1 MARQQK
7 IIEGNYV
14 RKETFV
20 IVTLLALAVGFF
32 GGVVLGIY
40 KSDSKIPDQ
49 SAPMQPQ
56 PQSAAPVGAD
66 RIAALE
72 RQTEANPGDTKAWTE
87 LGNVYFDSKRFEK
100 SISAYRKSLELD
112 PSNPNVWTD
121 MGVMYRRSGKPEE
134 AIKAFDQAIAADPKH
149 EVSRMNKGIVLLHD
163 LNDFDGAISAWEG
176 LLEVNPI
183 ATAPNGVSID
193 SMVVQLK
200 KQQAGQG
207 PRSQ

>member
-1 MARQQK
+1 MQ
-7 IIEGNYV
+7 
-14 RKETFV
+14 T
-20 IVTLLALAVGFF
+20 
-32 GGVVLGIY
+32 
-40 KSDSKIPDQ
+40 
-49 SAPMQPQ
+49 QPQ
-56 PQSAAPVGAD
+56 AAAPVGGD

-72 RQTEANPGDTKAWTE
+72 RQTKANPNNTQAWTE
-87 LGNVYFDSKRFEK
+87 LGNAYFDSGQYEA

-163 LNDFDGAISAWEG
+163 LNDFDGAIRAWEG
-176 LLEVNPI
+176 LLEVNPL
-183 ATAPNGVSID
+183 AMAPNGVSID
-193 SMVVQLK
+193 QMVVQLK

-207 PRSQ
+207 PKSQ

>member
-1 MARQQK
+1 MTRK
-7 IIEGNYV
+7 EKVIEGNYV
-14 RKETFV
+14 RKETFLM
-20 IVTLLALAVGFF
+20 VTLLALAVGFF
-32 GGVVLGIY
+32 GGVVFAVF
-40 KSDSKIPDQ
+40 KSDSKIPGQ
-49 SAPMQPQ
+49 SAPMQAQ
-56 PQSAAPVGAD
+56 PQTAAPVASD

-72 RQTEANPGDTKAWTE
+72 RQAEANPGNVQAWTE
-87 LGNVYFDSKRFEK
+87 LGNAYFDSNQYEM

-163 LNDFDGAISAWEG
+163 LNDFDGAIKAWEG
-176 LLEVNPI
+176 LLEINPI

-193 SMVVQLK
+193 SMIVQLK
-200 KQQAGQG
+200 KQQAAQG
-207 PRSQ
+207 PKAQ

>member
-1 MARQQK
+1 MASQKK

-14 RKETFV
+14 RKETFLM
-20 IVTLLALAVGFF
+20 VTLLALAVGFF
-32 GGVVLGIY
+32 GGVVFSVF
-40 KSDSKIPDQ
+40 KSDSKIPGQ

-56 PQSAAPVGAD
+56 PQAAAPVDAD

-72 RQTEANPGDTKAWTE
+72 RQTEANPGDIKAWTE
-87 LGNVYFDSKRFEK
+87 LGNAYFDAGQFEK

-121 MGVMYRRSGKPEE
+121 MGVMYRRSGKPQD

-176 LLEVNPI
+176 LLEVNPV
-183 ATAPNGVSID
+183 AMAPNGASID
-193 SMVVQLK
+193 EMVVQLK

-207 PRSQ
+207 PKSQ

>member
-14 RKETFV
+14 RKETFL

-32 GGVVLGIY
+32 GGVVFTVF
-40 KSDSKIPDQ
+40 KSDLKISGQ
-49 SAPMQPQ
+49 SAPMQAPPQ
-56 PQSAAPVGAD
+56 AAAPVGAD

-72 RQTEANPGDTKAWTE
+72 RQTEANPANAQAWAE
-87 LGNVYFDSKRFEK
+87 LGNAYFDSNEYEK
-100 SISAYRKSLELD
+100 SIGAYRKSLELD

-134 AIKAFDQAIAADPKH
+134 AIKAFDQAIAADTKH

-163 LNDFDGAISAWEG
+163 LNDFDGAIRAWEG

-183 ATAPNGVSID
+183 ATAPNGASID
-193 SMVVQLK
+193 EMVVQLK

-207 PRSQ
+207 QQSQ

>member
-14 RKETFV
+14 RKETFLM
-20 IVTLLALAVGFF
+20 VTLLALAVGFF
-32 GGVVLGIY
+32 GGVVFAVF
-40 KSDSKIPDQ
+40 KSDSKISTP
-49 SAPMQPQ
+49 SALMPPPQ
-56 PQSAAPVGAD
+56 AAAPVSAD

-72 RQTEANPGDTKAWTE
+72 QQTEANPGDTKAWME
-87 LGNVYFDSKRFEK
+87 LGNAYFDSKQFEK

-112 PSNPNVWTD
+112 PSNPDVWTD
-121 MGVMYRRSGKPEE
+121 MGVMYRRSGRPEE

-163 LNDFDGAISAWEG
+163 LRDFDGAIRAWEG

-183 ATAPNGVSID
+183 ATAPNGISID
-193 SMVVQLK
+193 SMVIQLK

-207 PRSQ
+207 PRAQ

>member
-14 RKETFV
+14 RKETFL
-20 IVTLLALAVGFF
+20 IITLLALAVGFF
-32 GGVVLGIY
+32 GGVVFAVF
-40 KSDSKIPDQ
+40 KSDSKIPGQ
-49 SAPMQPQ
+49 SAPMQAQ
-56 PQSAAPVGAD
+56 PQAAAPVGSD
-66 RIAALE
+66 RIATLE

-87 LGNVYFDSKRFEK
+87 LGNAYFDASQFEK

-163 LNDFDGAISAWEG
+163 LNDFDGAIRASKSSRRG
-176 LLEVNPI
+176 RDPGHNNLN
-183 ATAPNGVSID
+183 
-193 SMVVQLK
+193 
-200 KQQAGQG
+200 
-207 PRSQ
+207 

>member
-1 MARQQK
+1 MARQLK

-14 RKETFV
+14 RKETFLM
-20 IVTLLALAVGFF
+20 VTLLALAVGFF
-32 GGVVLGIY
+32 GGVVFAVF
-40 KSDSKIPDQ
+40 KSDSKIPGQ
-49 SAPMQPQ
+49 SVPMQSQ
-56 PQSAAPVGAD
+56 PQTTAPVDTD

-72 RQTEANPGDTKAWTE
+72 RQAKANPENVQAWTE
-87 LGNVYFDSKRFEK
+87 LGNAYFDSNQYEK

-149 EVSRMNKGIVLLHD
+149 ELSRMNKGIVLLHD
-163 LNDFDGAISAWEG
+163 LNDFDGAIRAWEG

-183 ATAPNGVSID
+183 ATAPNGISID
-193 SMVVQLK
+193 EMVIQLK
-200 KQQAGQG
+200 KQQAGQA
-207 PRSQ
+207 Q

>member
-14 RKETFV
+14 RKETFL

-32 GGVVLGIY
+32 GGVVFAVF
-40 KSDSKIPDQ
+40 KSDSKIPGQ
-49 SAPMQPQ
+49 SAPIQAQPQ
-56 PQSAAPVGAD
+56 AAAPVSID

-72 RQTEANPGDTKAWTE
+72 RKTEANPADIKAWTE
-87 LGNVYFDSKRFEK
+87 LGNAYFDANQYEK

-134 AIKAFDQAIAADPKH
+134 AIKAFDQAIAVDPKH

-163 LNDFDGAISAWEG
+163 LNDFDGAIGAWEG
-176 LLEVNPI
+176 LLEVNPV

-193 SMVVQLK
+193 EMVVQLK
-200 KQQAGQG
+200 KQQAEQG